1 MCSDD
6 DSGNEDALEMEYS
19 EAEAEELK
27 RNAEV
32 HAHYLQASNSTPA
45 STVLNDPF
53 TLYCRME
60 SLPTLSGLSVWSVI
74 LAPAHHPVRATCVK
88 FGYHYNA
95 LLCYRFYTMLCISII

>member
-32 HAHYLQASNSTPA
+32 HVHYLQASNSTPA
-45 STVLNDPF
+45 STCLM
-53 TLYCRME
+53 THSLYCRME

-88 FGYHYNA
+88 FGYHYNV
-95 LLCYRFYTMLCISII
+95 LLCYCFYTILYISIL